1 VCIWFVENWWG
12 CEGGFEILEDFF
24 AIIVP
29 RELCEFFEQLDNG
42 LGLFG
47 QFWEKSR

>member
-1 VCIWFVENWWG
+1 MYIWFVENWWG
-12 CEGGFEILEDFF
+12 CESSFEILEDFF

-29 RELCEFFEQLDNG
+29 KELHIFFEELDNG

-47 QFWEKSR
+47 